1 MIPNDSQGL
10 AEAVQNLFGPGVAV
24 AAADPRAPA
33 TGLLPEEAPPAG
45 RMIDKRHRE
54 FAAGRRAA
62 RAAMAALGLPPAAIP
77 MGPDRAPVWPG
88 GVTGS
93 ISHTDTHCLAAVTR
107 TDATR
112 AGDVKSLGLDLE
124 PDMALEPELW
134 PEICTSAEL
143 DWLDTRPAPERG
155 RLARLIF
162 SAKECVYKAQ
172 YPLTGMMLGFDAFG
186 IAPDLAAGTFTAT
199 AMQPLPP
206 LSARARF
213 NGRQT
218 VLRDVLATV
227 VRYRTAAPDGR

>member
-1 MIPNDSQGL
+1 MIPDGPQGL
-10 AEAVQNLFGPGVAV
+10 AAAVQNLFGPGVAV
-24 AAADPRAPA
+24 ASADPRAPA
-33 TGLLPEEAPPAG
+33 TGLLPEEAAPAG

-77 MGPDRAPVWPG
+77 MGPDRAPIWPG
-88 GVTGS
+88 SVTGS

-124 PDMALEPELW
+124 PDMALEPALW

-172 YPLTGMMLGFDAFG
+172 YPLTGMMLSFDAFE
-186 IAPDLAAGTFTAT
+186 IAIDLQAGAFTAT
-199 AMQPLPP
+199 ARQPIPP
-206 LSARARF
+206 ICAGECLAGRF
-213 NGRQT
+213 ICT
-218 VLRDVLATV
+218 AEILATAV
-227 VRYRTAAPDGR
+227 QKQNP